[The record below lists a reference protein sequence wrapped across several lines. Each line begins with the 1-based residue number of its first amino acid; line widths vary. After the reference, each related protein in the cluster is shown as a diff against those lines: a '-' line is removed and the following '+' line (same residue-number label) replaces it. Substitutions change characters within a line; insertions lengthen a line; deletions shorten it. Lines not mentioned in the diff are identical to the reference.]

1 MEIKNLQKTVNDKL
15 GIEVE
20 FDEEEAAFLIEF
32 AINHLLAIGS
42 AEYINGA
49 YQEVNDAAVTQITG
63 NETLN

>member
-49 YQEVNDAAVTQITG
+49 YKEEQPLIQAVG